1 MSHDFFYLLNL
12 GCAKN
17 LVEGEHIAGM
27 LMAAGQQPTAKPE
40 LAGLL
45 VVNTCGFIA
54 PSSQESVEAILEL
67 ADNKKPGQRLV
78 VVGCLVGR
86 YGKKLVRELSEV
98 DLFVMPGALNNLR
111 QLLAQPPQSR
121 LAAAAPGLIF
131 GNETPRAISTGP
143 GYAYLR
149 IADGCNRGCG
159 FCTIPAIRG
168 RLKSRPLSELV
179 AEAKD
184 LARAGA
190 VELNLVAQDLLAYGS
205 DLAGRPL
212 LIDLLDEL
220 ATINE
225 LSWIRLLYLHP
236 DFVDE
241 ALLVALRDTPKVLPY
256 LDMPIQHIA
265 DPVLKAMGRRRSGD
279 ELKALISRARDLV
292 PGLSLRTTL
301 MTGHPGEGEKEFAQL
316 RQLVQEVHFDHLGV
330 FAYQPEKGTRSAR
343 LPAPAPELAQMRAGE
358 IMALQQN
365 ISAQKLTARVGESED
380 VLVLG
385 PHPDSDLV
393 WHGRARSQAPEVDG
407 LVIITDGHAPSGSIA
422 NCRITASHD
431 YDLEGVLI

>member
-1 MSHDFFYLLNL
+1 M
-12 GCAKN
+12 
-17 LVEGEHIAGM
+17 
-27 LMAAGQQPTAKPE
+27 
-40 LAGLL
+40 
-45 VVNTCGFIA
+45 
-54 PSSQESVEAILEL
+54 
-67 ADNKKPGQRLV
+67 
-78 VVGCLVGR
+78 
-86 YGKKLVRELSEV
+86 
-98 DLFVMPGALNNLR
+98 
-111 QLLAQPPQSR
+111 
-121 LAAAAPGLIF
+121 
-131 GNETPRAISTGP
+131 
-143 GYAYLR
+143 
-149 IADGCNRGCG
+149 
-159 FCTIPAIRG
+159 
-168 RLKSRPLSELV
+168 
-179 AEAKD
+179 AEARD

-212 LIDLLDEL
+212 LIDLLNEL

-265 DPVLKAMGRRRSGD
+265 DSVLKAMGRRRSSA

-316 RQLVQEVHFDHLGV
+316 RQLVQEVRFDHLGV

-343 LPAPAPELAQMRAGE
+343 LPAPAPELAQMRADE
-358 IMALQQN
+358 IMSLQQV
-365 ISAQKLTARVGESED
+365 ISAQKLTSRVGESED

-407 LVIITDGHAPSGSIA
+407 LVIITDGHAPAGSIA
-422 NCRITASHD
+422 SCRITASHD